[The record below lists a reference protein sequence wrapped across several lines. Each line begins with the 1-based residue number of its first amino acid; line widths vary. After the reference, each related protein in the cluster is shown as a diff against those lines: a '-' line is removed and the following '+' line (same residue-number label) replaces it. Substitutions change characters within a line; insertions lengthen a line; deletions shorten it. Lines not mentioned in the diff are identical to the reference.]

1 MVTLQILVLS
11 FQVRILVAQHP
22 KTSAESGGLLL
33 RTGIYAGVVGG
44 GDVRSGCVVSPCK
57 HVAAAVVRFRRA
69 ARRLPRLIPNISAAG
84 VAALRHSAADVYAG
98 GWGIAGFSAGRP
110 SGEMVINLLSYIIEI
125 QFVFKMS
132 ML

>member
-69 ARRLPRLIPNISAAG
+69 ARRLLRLIPNISAAG
-84 VAALRHSAADVYAG
+84 VAALRHSAADGNAG
-98 GWGIAGFSAGRP
+98 
-110 SGEMVINLLSYIIEI
+110 
-125 QFVFKMS
+125 
-132 ML
+132 

>member
-11 FQVRILVAQHP
+11 FQVRILVAQHQRTP
-22 KTSAESGGLLL
+22 AESGGLLL
-33 RTGIYAGVVGG
+33 CTGLCGPCRGG
-44 GDVRSGCVVSPCK
+44 AGCVVSSCM

-69 ARRLPRLIPNISAAG
+69 ACRLPRLIPNISAAG
-84 VAALRHSAADVYAG
+84 VAALRPCAADVYAG